1 MGVLPSLLI
10 VYSGVLDGVE
20 APCASSTVLIDFDE
34 VAIYSTITKALLRA
48 FICSFFSSRSIED
61 GWHTVVISPRGPYN
75 YDVLEGMTFGNI
87 SESFN
92 ADFEDGTIGEVW
104 IFESILLGEYGE
116 VMNIQ
121 VLAVAERSRPWELLC
136 RCRGSAAAALSSG
149 SVAAVL
155 SSGSA
160 TAALWTVQI
169 QMESGGEI
177 QMDSGGDP
185 DGLRRRDLE
194 VKN

>member
-1 MGVLPSLLI
+1 MFIP
-10 VYSGVLDGVE
+10 GVE
-20 APCASSTVLIDFDE
+20 SV
-34 VAIYSTITKALLRA
+34 
-48 FICSFFSSRSIED
+48 
-61 GWHTVVISPRGPYN
+61 
-75 YDVLEGMTFGNI
+75 
-87 SESFN
+87 
-92 ADFEDGTIGEVW
+92 
-104 IFESILLGEYGE
+104 
-116 VMNIQ
+116 Q
-121 VLAVAERSRPWELLC
+121 SRPRELLC

-185 DGLRRRDLE
+185 DGLRRRDLVRGMRFYGRPILRGRGSRWVGVGVMGRKKPVE
-194 VKN
+194 KKPDESGGTIQQLVH